1 LSYNH
6 LNKDFFLI
14 IFLLISCQSFSQLIN
29 TTTTLPVDQLVQQA
43 LGNNCMEISN
53 VTSSINGSVDG
64 LNSFGSFT
72 QGGSSF
78 PFSEG
83 LFLSTGDGNR
93 IGNTLINTDLSDGTA
108 AWTGDNDLENF
119 TGITNTVNATVI
131 EFDLIS
137 TSNRISFNYLL
148 ASEEYQLDF
157 PCNVGDRFALLL
169 RPQGGAYQNIA
180 VLPNT
185 NTPVGIDTIHTE
197 VVGQC
202 PAANQSFFAGQ
213 MLGDTNFEGRTVTLT
228 AAAAVLPNTVYH
240 LKMVIADQSNFDPT
254 AYDSA
259 IFIEA
264 GSLQAEVDLGP
275 DLFPC
280 IEATL
285 NADIGNNLATF
296 RWFRDNIELLG
307 QTSSAIVADT
317 TGNYRVEISVALPG
331 SDCIITDDV
340 FVTVDPNQ
348 LNINIADQSL
358 CDDSSAD
365 SFESFDLLNLGN
377 NALTQLPAGSYTTD
391 FYFDQTDAQNEV
403 NQLPD
408 NYTNTINPQ
417 TIYIRI
423 NDLNTG
429 CQGIQPV
436 QLIVNDALVAT
447 DFTFTAC
454 DDNGDSILN
463 INLSNFD
470 SGVTTATSNVA
481 ISYHLTESEALNNT
495 SPLSGTYTNFSN
507 PDTIFARVY
516 NTISG
521 CFAVSEVTINIVLP
535 PSLNSDLEVIDA
547 CDTDQNGFATFN
559 LSSVI
564 PDFTTTPNDFNI
576 SYHTSQADAD
586 NNVNAITNPNSYD
599 NITPRIQRV
608 YIRFESLTTGC
619 ANISPLDL
627 YTNLLL
633 DRTNIIDQLQCDD
646 ISNDGFESFN
656 LEEIALEFINGI
668 PNVNI
673 EFFESE
679 MDQLSDINQLDP
691 LIGYTNLTNP
701 QTLYIRINSPT
712 CTEFAEF
719 EIMVEPYFESE
730 PIADQTYCDEDQ
742 DLVTSVPLNEFDN
755 AVRGTFGNDHS
766 VLYYLSQSDADDRIN
781 TVNSVVNT
789 TNPFT
794 VYAEL
799 IAPNG
804 CSYNQ
809 TMQISILPAPVSGTP
824 AGFMICDND
833 QDGFSLINLTSQET
847 QITTE
852 ANRAITYHNN
862 FLDAELGSNP
872 ISNPTNYN
880 TQTTSIFVRVEN
892 TITGCETV
900 VLKPV
905 IINTLPVFPSIST
918 YQLCESD
925 ADNVE
930 DFFFFTKDFE
940 ILNGQMGKTVRYY
953 RNSTAAN
960 ARNNEIDKF
969 NAYQNTSN
977 PQTIWARVE
986 NDTDTSCYGVD
997 SFLIQ
1002 VDESPTYNPPADLR
1016 ICDDDNDDFFT
1027 FDLQQSIDEIRA
1039 GITANLTVSFHV
1051 SIIEAESNTNPL
1063 GLNFTN
1069 TVNPQTIYARIGND
1083 VNCFVVEDIVYNV
1096 IATPQTNDISPS
1108 ILCDTDLDGFAVFD
1122 LTTRETNL
1130 VGSRPFNSILSW
1142 HTSIA
1147 DATNDLNP
1155 ISNETS
1161 FTNTANPQSVY
1172 LRYYNTVSMCY
1183 SIGTLDLMVNLPPEL
1198 LTVSDFIICENPTQ
1212 TAQLNEVTP
1221 MFISPL
1227 PAGFSTSFYTT
1238 NLDAINATNAL
1249 NTDYNYTANNTSLFI
1264 RVENGVS
1271 GCFSTAPFNLRIL
1284 AAPQIASAGS
1294 YDIRACDDNFD
1305 GIRNFNLSSNISGIL
1320 NGLDPTN
1327 HSVQFY
1333 PTLIDADAETNQ
1345 ITDTNVFVN
1354 QSDTFYIR
1362 VTNATTNCSSN
1373 GAFEAFVDPLPIL
1386 VIDPVHIICNNT
1398 FINVGASNAVFVE
1411 SYLWSTG
1418 ETTSNININ
1427 TAGNYSVQVTS
1438 NRGCTA
1444 PSINFTVTESETP
1457 MVNFVA
1463 STSFGDPNSITVTVN
1478 GIGDYRFVL
1487 DNGPAQLSNLFTNVS
1502 RGFHEVSVIDLNG
1515 CAPSLP
1521 QLVFI
1526 IDYPRFFTPNND
1538 SFNDTWY
1545 VEGID
1550 TFDKATFYI
1559 FDRYGKLLKSYSK
1572 DNNGWDGIYNGNP
1585 MPSSDYWFLLEIKDA
1600 RGDIEVKG
1608 HFSLKR

>member
-1 LSYNH
+1 MLA
-6 LNKDFFLI
+6 
-14 IFLLISCQSFSQLIN
+14 IFLLIGHQSFAQLIT

-43 LGNNCMEISN
+43 LGNDCVEISN
-53 VTSSINGSVDG
+53 VNSSINGTVDG

-78 PFSEG
+78 PFSNG
-83 LFLSTGDGNR
+83 FFLSTGDGNR
-93 IGNTLINTDLSDGTA
+93 IGNTLINTDLSDGTT

-137 TSNRISFNYLL
+137 SSNRISFNYLL

-169 RPQGGAYQNIA
+169 RPQGGTYQNIA

-185 NTPVGIDTIHTE
+185 STPVGIDTIHPE

-228 AAAAVLPNTVYH
+228 ASAAVLPNTVYH

-280 IEATL
+280 VDATL

-296 RWFRDNIELLG
+296 RWFRDNTELLG
-307 QTSSAIVADT
+307 QTGSTLVVDT
-317 TGNYRVEISVALPG
+317 TGNYRVEVSVSLPG
-331 SDCIITDDV
+331 SNCIITDEV
-340 FVTVDPNQ
+340 LITIDPNQ
-348 LNINIADQSL
+348 LNINIADQLL
-358 CDDSSAD
+358 CDDPSAD
-365 SFESFDLLNLGN
+365 GFESFNLLDLGN
-377 NALTQLPAGSYTTD
+377 NALTQLPAGNYTTD
-391 FYFDQTDAQNEV
+391 FYFDQTDAQNEIG
-403 NQLPD
+403 QLPD
-408 NYTNTINPQ
+408 NYTNVVNPQ

-429 CQGIQPV
+429 CQSIQPV
-436 QLIVNDALVAT
+436 QLIVSDVLVAS
-447 DFTFTAC
+447 DFAFTTC
-454 DDNGDSILN
+454 DDDDDGTLN
-463 INLSNFD
+463 ITLSNFD
-470 SGVTTATSNVA
+470 SEVTTSTPNVA
-481 ISYHLTESEALNNT
+481 VSYHLTENEAINNT

-507 PDTIFARVY
+507 PDSIFARVY
-516 NTISG
+516 STTSG

-535 PSLNSDLEVIDA
+535 PSLNSDLELIDA
-547 CDTDQNGFATFN
+547 CDTDQNGFASFDLT
-559 LSSVI
+559 SVI
-564 PDFTTTPNDFNI
+564 PDFTTTPSDFNI
-576 SYHTSQADAD
+576 SYHTSQADAS
-586 NNVNAITNPNSYD
+586 NNINAITNPNSYD

-619 ANISPLDL
+619 ATISPLDL

-633 DRTNIIDQLQCDD
+633 DRTNIINQTLCDD
-646 ISNDGFESFN
+646 ISNDGFESFS
-656 LEEIALEFINGI
+656 LEEIAFGFINGI
-668 PNVNI
+668 PNVDI

-691 LIGYTNLTNP
+691 MIGYTNLTNP

-719 EIMVEPYFESE
+719 EIRVEPYFESAAV
-730 PIADQTYCDEDQ
+730 PDQTYCDENQ
-742 DLVTSVPLNEFDN
+742 DLVTTIPLNEFDN
-755 AVRGTFGNDHS
+755 AVRGVFGNDHS
-766 VLYYLSQSDADDRIN
+766 VLYYLSQTDADDRIN
-781 TVNSVVNT
+781 AVSSVVNT

-794 VYAEL
+794 VYVEL

-804 CSYNQ
+804 CSDNQ

-824 AGFMICDND
+824 AGFIICDND
-833 QDGFSLINLTSQET
+833 QDGFSLIDLSSQEA
-847 QITTE
+847 QLTTD

-862 FLDAELGSNP
+862 FLDAELGTNP

-900 VLKPV
+900 VIQP
-905 IINTLPVFPSIST
+905 IIVNTLPVFPSIST

-925 ADNVE
+925 DDNVE
-930 DFFFFTKDFE
+930 DFFFFIKDFE

-953 RNSTAAN
+953 RNSTDAN

-969 NAYQNTSN
+969 SAYQNTSN

-986 NDTDTSCYGVD
+986 NDTDIACYGVD
-997 SFLIQ
+997 SFLVQ
-1002 VDESPTYNPPADLR
+1002 VDESPTYNAPADLR
-1016 ICDDDNDDFFT
+1016 ICDDDNDGFFT

-1039 GITANLTVSFHV
+1039 GITANLNVSFHV
-1051 SIIEAESNTNPL
+1051 SIFEAESNTNPL

-1096 IATPQTNDISPS
+1096 IDSPQTNVISTS
-1108 ILCDTDLDGFAVFD
+1108 ILCDTDLDGFASFD
-1122 LTTRETNL
+1122 LTTRETDL
-1130 VGSRPFNSILSW
+1130 VGSRPFNSTLSW

-1161 FTNTANPQSVY
+1161 FTNTTNPQSVY
-1172 LRYYNTVSMCY
+1172 LRYYNTVSRCF

-1198 LTVSDFIICENPTQ
+1198 LTVGDFSICENPTQ
-1212 TAQLNEVTP
+1212 TAQLDEVTP
-1221 MFISPL
+1221 LFINPL
-1227 PAGFSTSFYTT
+1227 PAGVITSFYSTD
-1238 NLDAINATNAL
+1238 LDAINATNAL
-1249 NTDYNYTANNTSLFI
+1249 NTNYNYTANNTSLFI

-1271 GCFSTAPFNLRIL
+1271 GCFSTAPFNLRIQ
-1284 AAPQIASAGS
+1284 AAPQIAAAGS
-1294 YDIRACDDNFD
+1294 YDIRICDDNFD
-1305 GIRNFNLSSNISGIL
+1305 GNQNLNLSSNIISIL

-1345 ITDTNVFVN
+1345 ITDTNVFIN
-1354 QSDTFYIR
+1354 QSDTFYVR
-1362 VTNATTNCSSN
+1362 VTNTTTNCNSI
-1373 GAFEAFVDPLPIL
+1373 GVFEAFVDPLPMIE
-1386 VIDPVHIICNNT
+1386 IDPLQIICNNT
-1398 FINVGASNAVFVE
+1398 FVNVDASSGVSGE

-1418 ETTSNININ
+1418 ATTGNINI
-1427 TAGNYSVQVTS
+1427 TAAGDYSVQVTS

-1444 PSINFTVTESETP
+1444 PAINFTVIASETP

-1463 STSFGDPNSITVTVN
+1463 STNFEDPNSIRVTVN
-1478 GIGDYRFVL
+1478 GTGDYRFIL

-1515 CAPSLP
+1515 CAPSPP
-1521 QLVFI
+1521 QLVLI

-1550 TFDKATFYI
+1550 TFDNATFYI
-1559 FDRYGKLLKSYSK
+1559 FDRYGKLLKNYDK
-1572 DNNGWDGIYNGNP
+1572 DSNGWDGIYNGNL

-1600 RGDIEVKG
+1600 RGNIEVKG